1 MDINLQLYRIR
12 IGHFCSTRQNKI
24 SRSIKLS
31 PLIISQAKES
41 RNIDQNSNRK
51 YELLI
56 SSMFWIILLIIS
68 NYSNSLLLT
77 NPSSLSQI
85 ANSSEMLKNYNFGI
99 KASHKNNNNKLAHT
113 IHGNR
118 RNLGYNYLG
127 WNCDKGFLSQHKIE
141 DLKIATEKYKP
152 HVIGIAE
159 IDIKRRENEDN
170 ENTLTFFSTEQVH
183 SMFSIEGYKII
194 LPDSWLEHN
203 IARVIVYVK
212 DDLRVKVKHLNVDKN
227 HLQSILLEIG
237 FGKSKPH
244 LFNYYYREWKS
255 CVRKSNQHQEEDL
268 DHLLN
273 IWRECTEDTTRD
285 FVSIGDMNICAKKM
299 DDEGYE
305 HSLLAAKLKDFLLEE
320 NCAQLVDD
328 YTRIRGVNGTIQHSA
343 LDHATVN
350 CINKVTAP
358 KLIAVGKSDHLG
370 VFLTKTSR
378 EIRSKPRTIR
388 KRIYKEFD
396 PKAFRE
402 AIIQAK
408 NEGRFDE
415 IHSTSDES
423 VACEV
428 FEREFSRILNKFAP
442 LRVIQNR
449 SNYVPYLDKDTKK
462 LMEER
467 NELKELAA
475 KTGDPETYEKYKLKR
490 NLVSTKQKNAK
501 YLHYSAKYS
510 DPAST
515 SSDIWNTT
523 RQCLGYVRSNF
534 PTQILHCGKL
544 LSNPGEMASAVNEY
558 FIDKIRILKSN
569 SHVQE
574 ANLDVLDKFLSTKSV
589 PAEGFEVKEVS
600 TEALEKLFK
609 KMKGKRSC
617 GLDWICGY
625 SLKLVAK
632 DLIQELRI
640 LINLSIRN
648 QRFTSQWKRAKILP
662 GYKNKGNRFELK
674 YYRPLSNLPEVS
686 KLAEKVV
693 YDQLYDYLDLNDL
706 IHQNHHGF
714 LRNRSTTTAL
724 QHMLD
729 IWLKSMDNGKLV
741 ATLFLDLSAGFD
753 VINHDIL
760 LEKMKLYK
768 FSPGTIRF
776 FESYLKNRTQSVQV
790 ESAISPPLPVPW
802 GVPQGSILG
811 PLLFL
816 LFINELPEL
825 VKGEAAPDEDAEI
838 VVYADDNTPSTAAE
852 DPDLLEAK
860 IQNEAN
866 IVTKWFKENDMI
878 CSADKTKLLI
888 LGTSKNRK
896 SKLTS
901 QGKTI
906 SVKVY
911 DMEKE
916 ESCSECLL
924 GMTVSNQLTWKHHFH
939 GDPDQAGH

>member
-56 SSMFWIILLIIS
+56 SSMFWIILFIIS

-170 ENTLTFFSTEQVH
+170 ENTFTFFSTEQVH

-212 DDLRVKVKHLNVDKN
+212 DDLKVKVKHLNVDKN

-305 HSLLAAKLKDFLLEE
+305 HYLLAAKLKDFLLEE

-328 YTRIRGVNGTIQHSA
+328 YTRIRGVNGTIQRSA
-343 LDHATVN
+343 LDHDTVN

-378 EIRSKPRTIR
+378 EIRSKPRTIK

-396 PKAFRE
+396 PKA
-402 AIIQAK
+402 
-408 NEGRFDE
+408 
-415 IHSTSDES
+415 
-423 VACEV
+423 
-428 FEREFSRILNKFAP
+428 
-442 LRVIQNR
+442 
-449 SNYVPYLDKDTKK
+449 
-462 LMEER
+462 
-467 NELKELAA
+467 
-475 KTGDPETYEKYKLKR
+475 
-490 NLVSTKQKNAK
+490 
-501 YLHYSAKYS
+501 
-510 DPAST
+510 
-515 SSDIWNTT
+515 
-523 RQCLGYVRSNF
+523 
-534 PTQILHCGKL
+534 
-544 LSNPGEMASAVNEY
+544 
-558 FIDKIRILKSN
+558 
-569 SHVQE
+569 
-574 ANLDVLDKFLSTKSV
+574 
-589 PAEGFEVKEVS
+589 
-600 TEALEKLFK
+600 
-609 KMKGKRSC
+609 
-617 GLDWICGY
+617 
-625 SLKLVAK
+625 
-632 DLIQELRI
+632 
-640 LINLSIRN
+640 
-648 QRFTSQWKRAKILP
+648 
-662 GYKNKGNRFELK
+662 
-674 YYRPLSNLPEVS
+674 
-686 KLAEKVV
+686 
-693 YDQLYDYLDLNDL
+693 
-706 IHQNHHGF
+706 
-714 LRNRSTTTAL
+714 
-724 QHMLD
+724 
-729 IWLKSMDNGKLV
+729 
-741 ATLFLDLSAGFD
+741 
-753 VINHDIL
+753 
-760 LEKMKLYK
+760 
-768 FSPGTIRF
+768 
-776 FESYLKNRTQSVQV
+776 
-790 ESAISPPLPVPW
+790 
-802 GVPQGSILG
+802 
-811 PLLFL
+811 
-816 LFINELPEL
+816 
-825 VKGEAAPDEDAEI
+825 
-838 VVYADDNTPSTAAE
+838 
-852 DPDLLEAK
+852 
-860 IQNEAN
+860 
-866 IVTKWFKENDMI
+866 
-878 CSADKTKLLI
+878 
-888 LGTSKNRK
+888 
-896 SKLTS
+896 
-901 QGKTI
+901 
-906 SVKVY
+906 
-911 DMEKE
+911 
-916 ESCSECLL
+916 
-924 GMTVSNQLTWKHHFH
+924 
-939 GDPDQAGH
+939 